1 MTKKIDPWET
11 RYRKRAAQLSS
22 LGYISQGSVY
32 ARLKGKPG
40 SKYLWTWKNAKQ
52 KTESL
57 SLSAEQYQWVKRAI
71 ANHRK
76 AERILADLRQMSR
89 SVLLKTVQGPKR
101 RK

>member
-1 MTKKIDPWET
+1 MSKQNDSLEA

-32 ARLKGKPG
+32 ARPKGKAG
-40 SKYLWTWKNAKQ
+40 SKYLWTWKNAQQ
-52 KTESL
+52 KTQSL
-57 SLSAEQYQWVKRAI
+57 SLSTEQYQWLKKAI

-76 AERILADLRQMSR
+76 AERILAEMRQISR
-89 SVLLKTVQGPKR
+89 SALLKTVPGPKR

>member
-1 MTKKIDPWET
+1 MTKKNEPWES

-32 ARLKGKPG
+32 ARPKGKPG

-57 SLSAEQYQWVKRAI
+57 SLSAEQYKWVKKAI

-76 AERILADLRQMSR
+76 AERILADLRQISR
-89 SVLLKTVQGPKR
+89 SALLKTVPGPKR

>member
-1 MTKKIDPWET
+1 MSKENEMWEV
-11 RYRKRAAQLSS
+11 RYRKRAAALSS

-32 ARLKGKPG
+32 VRPKGKPG
-40 SKYLWTWKNAKQ
+40 SKYLWSWKNANQ

-57 SLSAEQYQWVKRAI
+57 SLSAEQYQWIKKAI

-76 AERILADLRQMSR
+76 AERILADLRQISR
-89 SVLLKTVQGPKR
+89 SVLLKTIPGPKR